1 MESIVILPLVTLHIQ
16 SHNKSCWLKFDNISK
31 VPGLLNIYTSIIW
44 WKHHLMSD
52 YITLSSKLS
61 SLFLL
66 QFQRP
71 KNDINHSAPITS
83 LISSCYLFP
92 CKFHFMSQCSWN
104 HQVCSCFEPVYFFLC
119 LEFSFSFIHGFFS
132 QLLCFFAHKLLL
144 QGSLPWLSYLSC
156 SSLYSVTL
164 PCFMFFIAL
173 IALWPYI
180 STDLFLGCLHWNLS
194 SINIYLV
201 HSNAYNKIL
210 TQRRGLITIWYK
222 KKIHDND
229 CLWM

>member
-1 MESIVILPLVTLHIQ
+1 MILPLVTLHIQ
-16 SHNKSCWLKFDNISK
+16 SHNKSCWLKFHNISK
-31 VPGLLNIYTSIIW
+31 VPGLLNIYPSIIW

-52 YITLSSKLS
+52 YNTLSSKLA

-71 KNDINHSAPITS
+71 KNDINRSAPITS

-92 CKFHFMSQCSWN
+92 CKFHSMSQCSWN
-104 HQVCSCFEPVYFFLC
+104 HQICSCFEPVCVFLC

-132 QLLCFFAHKLLL
+132 HLLCIFAHKLLL
-144 QGSLPWLSYLSC
+144 QGSLPWLPYLKLQL
-156 SSLYSVTL
+156 SLL
-164 PCFMFFIAL
+164 CHLAL
-173 IALWPYI
+173 FYVFHSTYCNLTFYYV

-201 HSNAYNKIL
+201 HANAYNRIL

-222 KKIHDND
+222 N
-229 CLWM
+229 